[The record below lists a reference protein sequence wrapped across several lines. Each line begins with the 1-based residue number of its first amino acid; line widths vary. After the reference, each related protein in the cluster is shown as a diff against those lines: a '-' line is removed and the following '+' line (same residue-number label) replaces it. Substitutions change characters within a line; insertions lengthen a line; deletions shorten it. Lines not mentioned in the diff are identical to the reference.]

1 MTYTSYFIRIKKT
14 SHKGTEYGREAVHV
28 FPPFLSSSFILKLH
42 DTTLV
47 QVVVQ
52 LLVCADTYKGLKQP
66 CCVVFKTELLIK
78 NALVEDYC

>member
-1 MTYTSYFIRIKKT
+1 M
-14 SHKGTEYGREAVHV
+14 
-28 FPPFLSSSFILKLH
+28 FPPFLNSSFILKLH

-66 CCVVFKTELLIK
+66 CCVVFKRELLIK